1 MKKVQLLLAA
11 TIVAYFTAIGI
22 SVVACKPPPPSTP
35 VDAGKLIVCVE
46 GEFEKGDHDPLQ
58 IFEACPGA
66 TIAIIGDVL
75 QTLDKRAKFVRAQ
88 CASAGDGGK
97 P

>member
-1 MKKVQLLLAA
+1 MSKNTLLFWVAA
-11 TIVAYFTAIGI
+11 FTALTI
-22 SVVACKPPPPSTP
+22 SSISLDCKPPPASTP
-35 VDAGKLIVCVE
+35 VDAGKLIACVE

-88 CASAGDGGK
+88 CAPAGDGGK